1 MFGWE
6 FPWNQLLLP
15 SSFDIY
21 NSEPYHV
28 RRNSF
33 ITSSNV
39 IYKPH
44 TYAKTAK
51 IRESILDLLENN
63 NVMLEVSSLGIMQ
76 EKDILGTGENKSQ
89 QWEFPFN

>member
-21 NSEPYHV
+21 NFWSEPYIMYAKI
-28 RRNSF
+28 SK
-33 ITSSNV
+33 V

-44 TYAKTAK
+44 TYAKTVK
-51 IRESILDLLENN
+51 LRESILDLLENN